1 MARYAVTVEV
11 TYHVTA
17 TDPSKAIERVESG
30 AEFPLVPYV
39 DEDYVSEDRV
49 VRVLELSKE

>member
-1 MARYAVTVEV
+1 MPRYAVTVEV

-17 TDPSKAIERVESG
+17 SDIQQASTRVEAG
-30 AEFPLVPYV
+30 AEYPLVPYV
-39 DEDYVSEDRV
+39 DEDYVSDERV